1 MQHKTNHIEKFDHHI
16 IMLMLTTELI
26 PCSYLSLQ
34 IGGTYARPVII
45 PPEVA
50 IGALGKIQVK

>member
-1 MQHKTNHIEKFDHHI
+1 
-16 IMLMLTTELI
+16 MLTTELI
-26 PCSYLSLQ
+26 PCSYLSSQ